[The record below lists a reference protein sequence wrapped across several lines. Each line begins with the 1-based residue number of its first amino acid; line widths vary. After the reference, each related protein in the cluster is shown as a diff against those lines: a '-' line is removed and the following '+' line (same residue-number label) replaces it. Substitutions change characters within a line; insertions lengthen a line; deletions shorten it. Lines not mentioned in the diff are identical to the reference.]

1 MPKGDLFDPPD
12 FLTENQRARWTYVIA
27 NAVPGLL
34 KRLDRDLLAAWVV
47 AVDMHAVAVAEQAKL
62 DAANPAL
69 PLVRP
74 SARATRDEAGNVTVT
89 DGGNFVLSPYVAIIN
104 KQTMIMAK
112 LAGELGFSPASR
124 TRISLGAAPDPTPN
138 NAFAAF

>member
-74 SARATRDEAGNVTVT
+74 SAPGDEGRGRERDCH
-89 DGGNFVLSPYVAIIN
+89 
-104 KQTMIMAK
+104 
-112 LAGELGFSPASR
+112 
-124 TRISLGAAPDPTPN
+124 
-138 NAFAAF
+138 